1 MFLSNSCL
9 PVSIKCLLLC
19 FFVKIIELHLLASVI
34 FLNSLPLIAQTSV
47 FVPIRWYGYNSA
59 KFALKM
65 V

>member
-1 MFLSNSCL
+1 MSLSNSCL

-19 FFVKIIELHLLASVI
+19 FFVKITELHLLVSVI
-34 FLNSLPLIAQTSV
+34 FLNSLLLIAHTSI
-47 FVPIRWYGYNSA
+47 FVPIRWSGYNAA